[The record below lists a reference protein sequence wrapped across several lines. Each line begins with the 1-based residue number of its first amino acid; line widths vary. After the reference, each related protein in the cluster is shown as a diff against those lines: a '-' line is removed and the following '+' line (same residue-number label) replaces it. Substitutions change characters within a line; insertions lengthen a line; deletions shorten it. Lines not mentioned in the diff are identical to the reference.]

1 METNTKQR
9 VKVYEM
15 ASDGNW
21 IDKGTGHV
29 QCVYKNS
36 STHLVVKS
44 EIDGSF
50 VLNSQILCSTEYSR
64 QQDTLILWTDILD
77 LALSFQEPDR

>member
-1 METNTKQR
+1 MESKQR

-15 ASDGNW
+15 TSDGNW

-29 QCVYKNS
+29 QCVYEPT

-44 EIDGSF
+44 EFDGSS
-50 VLNSQILCSTEYSR
+50 VLTSQVLCSTEYSR
-64 QQDTLILWTDILD
+64 QQDTLILWTDTID
-77 LALSFQEPDR
+77 LALSFQEADR